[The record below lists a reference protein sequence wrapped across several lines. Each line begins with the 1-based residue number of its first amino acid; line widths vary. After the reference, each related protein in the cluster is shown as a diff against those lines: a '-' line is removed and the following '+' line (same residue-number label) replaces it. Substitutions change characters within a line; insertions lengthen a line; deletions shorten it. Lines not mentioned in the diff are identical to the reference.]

1 MAAAA
6 AVDNIH
12 NSIRTLSQTK
22 RIRVTEFFQDF
33 DKLRSGFVTGKSTV
47 LMVCGYLIRAT
58 MQNNRSFV
66 FPTRSDTNHPV
77 PSQKKVKG
85 LKFWM

>member
-1 MAAAA
+1 MSLPQFSGDSPSLLYLIFCLLQLRMAAAA

-33 DKLRSGFVTGKSTV
+33 DKLRSGFVTGI
-47 LMVCGYLIRAT
+47 L
-58 MQNNRSFV
+58 
-66 FPTRSDTNHPV
+66 H
-77 PSQKKVKG
+77 
-85 LKFWM
+85 